1 MKVEKMNIEVE
12 KTVKEQQGSRLNA
25 YRDKLR
31 ELRKDTASERE
42 KTGDSDGKGREKGIK
57 NLLQVLLREGSWVAR
72 LY

>member
-42 KTGDSDGKGREKGIK
+42 KMGDSDGQGRE
-57 NLLQVLLREGSWVAR
+57 
-72 LY
+72 

>member
-42 KTGDSDGKGREKGIK
+42 KTGDSDGKGRE
-57 NLLQVLLREGSWVAR
+57 
-72 LY
+72 